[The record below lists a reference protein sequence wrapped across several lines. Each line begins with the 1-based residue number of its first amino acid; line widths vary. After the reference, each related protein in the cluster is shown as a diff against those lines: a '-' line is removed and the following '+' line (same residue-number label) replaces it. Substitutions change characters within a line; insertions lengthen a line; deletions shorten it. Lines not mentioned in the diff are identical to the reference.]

1 LTSGFELESKLGD
14 VGGSPSSK
22 EGADKRGN
30 GKKPAAVQPSQIQ
43 DLLRWSKTVS
53 RLSTQKYKAVKA

>member
-1 LTSGFELESKLGD
+1 VGVRERPSEEEGEEALGAAKKL
-14 VGGSPSSK
+14 
-22 EGADKRGN
+22 AT
-30 GKKPAAVQPSQIQ
+30 VQPSQIQ